1 MQELTKYQL
10 ELSQRARDIAL
21 ELQKEVLASILYSK
35 DDIDDK
41 AYNIQFNKEE
51 EKQNLLSAYTQL
63 NAIDMNVRRKINFH
77 VDTIDHTI
85 AELKQNKKMV
95 LTSAQLKR

>member
-51 EKQNLLSAYTQL
+51 EKQNL
-63 NAIDMNVRRKINFH
+63 
-77 VDTIDHTI
+77 
-85 AELKQNKKMV
+85 
-95 LTSAQLKR
+95 